1 MAVNV
6 HTNSEKKVGSG
17 IDDNTMAVFAHLSG
31 FVGFVIPLGNVLG
44 PLLIWILKKDSSKFV
59 EEQSREALNFQ
70 ISMTIYFVGAT
81 ILSFVLIGL
90 ILLPVVLVA
99 DVVLMIMAAVQV
111 SKGVGYRYPLTL
123 RLVK

>member
-1 MAVNV
+1 
-6 HTNSEKKVGSG
+6 
-17 IDDNTMAVFAHLSG
+17 MAVFAHLSG
-31 FVGFVIPLGNVLG
+31 LVGFVIPIGNVLG
-44 PLLIWILKKDSSKFV
+44 PLLIWIFRRDSSKFV

-70 ISMTIYFVGAT
+70 ISMTIYFIGAT
-81 ILSFVLIGL
+81 ILSFVLIGI

-123 RLVK
+123 RLIKQA